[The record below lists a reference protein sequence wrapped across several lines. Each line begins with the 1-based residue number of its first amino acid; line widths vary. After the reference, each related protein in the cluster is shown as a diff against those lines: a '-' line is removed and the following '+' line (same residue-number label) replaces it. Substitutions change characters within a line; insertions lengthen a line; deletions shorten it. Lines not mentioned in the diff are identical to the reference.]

1 MKISD
6 STVIMSSQTTTIE
19 SNIKEEK
26 LKMWVGNN
34 PNSSNAST
42 NVSDQDIINISKE
55 SLAKQAKQ
63 LMGTNSL
70 SNVNKKDDVIFEIS
84 DKDKQ
89 KLIAIQ
95 KMIEALTGK
104 KIKFYVLDKVTVQKN
119 TIEPLAIKE
128 NDINSNNNQQQLKG
142 WGIEYDYFES
152 HYESQV
158 MNFNSQ
164 GIVKTSDG
172 REIDFSLSLNLS
184 HEFASSQNI
193 SIRAG
198 DALVDPLVINY
209 ESVNPRLTEEK
220 YSFDLD
226 CDGKQDQIS
235 FVLKGSGFLALDKN
249 NDGVIN
255 DGSELFGTQTNNGF
269 KELSAYDSD
278 GNNWID
284 ENDSIYDK
292 LRIWT
297 KDENGND
304 KLFAIGEK
312 GIGAI
317 YLGNI
322 DTSFNLKNNSNQLE
336 GQIQKTGIFLK
347 ENGIA
352 GTIQHID
359 LVI

>member
-6 STVIMSSQTTTIE
+6 SIVNMSAQTNTIE
-19 SNIKEEK
+19 KHVKEEK
-26 LKMWVGNN
+26 LNMWVGNN
-34 PNSSNAST
+34 SNSSNGLG
-42 NVSDQDIINISKE
+42 NVTEQDILNISKE
-55 SLAKQAKQ
+55 SLTKQAKQ
-63 LMGTNSL
+63 LMEANSL
-70 SNVNKKDDVIFEIS
+70 SNIKCKEDFVFEIS
-84 DKDKQ
+84 DKDMQ
-89 KLIAIQ
+89 KLIAVQ

-104 KIKFYVLDKVTVQKN
+104 KIKFYFLDRVNIQKN
-119 TIEPLAIKE
+119 MLETVDIKGNE
-128 NDINSNNNQQQLKG
+128 NNNNQQQYG

-152 HYESQV
+152 HYESQT

-164 GIVKTSDG
+164 GTVKTSDG
-172 REIDFSLSLNLS
+172 REIDFSLSINLS

-193 SIRAG
+193 SVRAG

-209 ESVNPRLTEEK
+209 ENVNARLTEEK

-226 CDGKQDQIS
+226 CDGKEDQIS
-235 FVLKGSGFLALDKN
+235 FVLEGSGFLALDKN
-249 NDGVIN
+249 GDGVIN
-255 DGSELFGTQTNNGF
+255 DGSELFGPQTKNGF
-269 KELSAYDSD
+269 KELAAYDLD

-304 KLFAIGEK
+304 KLFALGEK

-322 DTSFNLKNNSNQLE
+322 DSSFDLKNNNNQLD

-347 ENGIA
+347 ENGVA

>member
-1 MKISD
+1 MRISD
-6 STVIMSSQTTTIE
+6 STVNMSSQTTTIE
-19 SNIKEEK
+19 KHTKEENI
-26 LKMWVGNN
+26 KMWVGNI
-34 PNSSNAST
+34 PDSSNGSA
-42 NVSDQDIINISKE
+42 NVSEQDILDISME
-55 SLAKQAKQ
+55 SLAKQA
-63 LMGTNSL
+63 METDSL
-70 SNVNKKDDVIFEIS
+70 CNIKKKDEVIFEIS

-89 KLIAIQ
+89 KLLAIQ

-104 KIKFYVLDKVTVQKN
+104 KLKFYVIDKVTLRNNMKEPVAVEKN
-119 TIEPLAIKE
+119 
-128 NDINSNNNQQQLKG
+128 NNNNNQQQQYG
-142 WGIEYDYFES
+142 WGLEYDYHES

-172 REIDFSLSLNLS
+172 REINFSLSLNLS

-198 DALVDPLVINY
+198 DALKDPLIINY
-209 ESVNPRLTEEK
+209 DSINPKLTEEK
-220 YSFDLD
+220 YSFDID
-226 CDGKQDQIS
+226 CDGSQDQIS
-235 FVLKGSGFLALDKN
+235 FVLEGSGFLALDKN
-249 NDGVIN
+249 GDGVIN
-255 DGSELFGTQTNNGF
+255 DGNELFGPQTNDGF
-269 KELSAYDSD
+269 KELTTYDSD

-297 KDENGND
+297 KDSDGND
-304 KLFAIGEK
+304 KLLALGEK

-322 DTSFNLKNNSNQLE
+322 DTSYDLKNNSNQLD

-347 ENGIA
+347 ENGVA